1 VSQTTSPRI
10 VVTLDTEADD
20 QWTHGAPL
28 STENVRWWAPF
39 QALCERHGAPPT
51 YLVTSEIA
59 DDDEAVAFLRP
70 RVAGGTAEVG
80 AHLHPWTT
88 PPFDDG
94 PGLGHND
101 PTHLYP
107 CRLPTPLLEAKLE
120 VLTAQ
125 IEERFA
131 EAPVAFRAGRFGID
145 QRMATMLAGLGYV
158 VDSSV
163 TPFVSWATNDEPAA
177 DGGPDFRRHEAY
189 PFHVAGTGDP
199 GLVEVPVTV
208 LPTYMALRRSAWLR
222 DHWEAFALRAARRA
236 LRAWRRP
243 QPMWLR
249 PRPEYALADLEALVD
264 EAERLCLPFAVLMF
278 HSSELMPGG
287 SPYRPTQASVDEL
300 LEMLDALFA
309 SLRRRGHG
317 FVTLGAAGRELRA
330 FDGLPGGRL

>member
-1 VSQTTSPRI
+1 MRHTTSPRI
-10 VVTLDTEADD
+10 IVTLDTEADD
-20 QWTHGAPL
+20 QWTHGVQL
-28 STENVRWWAPF
+28 TTENVGWWAPF

-59 DDDEAVAFLRP
+59 DDDAAVAFLRP
-70 RVAGGTAEVG
+70 LAETGAAEVG

-94 PGLGHND
+94 PGLGQND
-101 PTHLYP
+101 PEHLYP
-107 CRLPTPLLEAKLE
+107 CRLPTPLLDAKLAT
-120 VLTAQ
+120 LTAQ
-125 IEERFA
+125 IADRFGA
-131 EAPVAFRAGRFGID
+131 APVAFRAGRFGVD
-145 QRMATMLAGLGYV
+145 ERLAATLAGLGYV

-163 TPFVSWATNDEPAA
+163 TPFVSWADNDGPAA
-177 DGGPDFRRHEAY
+177 AGGPDFRRQGPY
-189 PFHVAGTGDP
+189 PFRVADTGDP

-208 LPTYMALRRSAWLR
+208 LPTYKALRRSAWLR
-222 DHWEAFALRAARRA
+222 DHWDALALRAARRA

-243 QPMWLR
+243 QPMWFR
-249 PRPEYALADLEALVD
+249 PRPDYALADLEALVD

-300 LEMLDALFA
+300 LALLDALFA

-330 FDGLPGGRL
+330 FGGLPGGRL